1 MKKQNAIL
9 HWLLY
14 GGKKSNATTAALE
27 KALNSIVPVPPSPV
41 IAAPLA
47 PAPIAPVVAG
57 PALVAPVVTP
67 PAPVAPVVPASA
79 PAATPAL
86 VATPVMAASSVAP
99 AVVVPAAGAPVPAT
113 ITVDNIPVSTYS
125 FVPQKPSV
133 SLTFAAAP
141 VDDPFEEFL
150 VHMKSGKRPFRK
162 PGMTVKEEFEA
173 WNAHRIKTRE
183 AEAAKGQSKIPSQ
196 VRLQA

>member
-57 PALVAPVVTP
+57 PAL
-67 PAPVAPVVPASA
+67 VAPVVPASA

-162 PGMTVKEEFEA
+162 PG
-173 WNAHRIKTRE
+173 
-183 AEAAKGQSKIPSQ
+183 
-196 VRLQA
+196 

>member
-27 KALNSIVPVPPSPV
+27 KALNSI
-41 IAAPLA
+41 A
-47 PAPIAPVVAG
+47 PAPPPPVNSAPPAPTSIAPAI
-57 PALVAPVVTP
+57 AA
-67 PAPVAPVVPASA
+67 PAPVATPV
-79 PAATPAL
+79 ATPAL
-86 VATPVMAASSVAP
+86 VAPAVTAPAPVATPVVAVAPVAP
-99 AVVVPAAGAPVPAT
+99 AAAGPVLVTPVPAT

-133 SLTFAAAP
+133 SLNTAP
-141 VDDPFEEFL
+141 VAADDPFEEFL

-162 PGMTVKEEFEA
+162 PGITVKQEYEL
-173 WNAHRIKTRE
+173 WLAHRNKTHQ
-183 AEAAKGQSKIPSQ
+183 AEAARNQAKNSTQ